1 MMFKFKLQ
9 QVLDYRAQLEDQ
21 AKMALGRAQN
31 ELAIH
36 QKHVDQLQGELAVQI
51 SKGYNEGIRT
61 VDERWMQDNYIRRL
75 KDDLEKARFRREEA
89 EMLVHRCRSDLMR
102 KSQDR
107 QLLDKL
113 RDKQREKF
121 NHEEGQKEQYALDE
135 MAGIRYRA
143 DAV

>member
-1 MMFKFKLQ
+1 MFKFKLQ
-9 QVLDYRAQLEDQ
+9 QVLNYRAQLEDQ
-21 AKMALGRAQN
+21 AKMALGRAET
-31 ELAIH
+31 ELRIH
-36 QKHVDQLQGELAVQI
+36 QKHVDELQAELAIQA

-61 VDERWMQDNYIRRL
+61 ADERWMQDNYIRRI
-75 KDDLEKARFRREEA
+75 KDDLERARLRREEA
-89 EMLVHRCRSDLMR
+89 EMLVNRCRADLMR

-121 NHEEGQKEQYALDE
+121 NHEEDQKEQYALDE
-135 MAGIRYRA
+135 MASIRFRP

>member
-1 MMFKFKLQ
+1 MFKFKLQ

-21 AKMALGRAQN
+21 AKMALGRA
-31 ELAIH
+31 EADLAIH
-36 QKHVDQLQGELAVQI
+36 QKHVNELQAELAVQAG
-51 SKGYNEGIRT
+51 KGYNEGIRT

-75 KDDLEKARFRREEA
+75 KEDLEKAMFRREEA
-89 EMLVHRCRSDLMR
+89 EMLVHRCRAELMH

-121 NHEEGQKEQYALDE
+121 NHDEDQKEQYALDE
-135 MAGIRYRA
+135 MAGIRFRPN
-143 DAV
+143 AV

>member
-1 MMFKFKLQ
+1 MFKFKLQ

-21 AKMALGRAQN
+21 AKMALGRAEA
-31 ELAIH
+31 ELAVH
-36 QKHVDQLQGELAVQI
+36 QKHVDELQAELAVQ
-51 SKGYNEGIRT
+51 SGKGYHEGIRT
-61 VDERWMQDNYIRRL
+61 VDERWVQNNYIRRL
-75 KDDLEKARFRREEA
+75 KEDLERARFRREEA
-89 EMLVHRCRSDLMR
+89 EMLVHRCRAELMR

-121 NHEEGQKEQYALDE
+121 NHEEDQKEQYALDE
-135 MAGIRYRA
+135 MAGIRFRP

>member
-1 MMFKFKLQ
+1 MFKFKLQ

-21 AKMALGRAQN
+21 AKMALGRALN
-31 ELAIH
+31 ELAVR
-36 QKHVDQLQGELAVQI
+36 QKCVDDLQTELVAQV

-61 VDERWMQDNYIRRL
+61 ADERWMQDNYIRRL
-75 KDDLEKARFRREEA
+75 KEDLEKAQYRLGETEL
-89 EMLVHRCRSDLMR
+89 LVHRCRNELLR
-102 KSQDR
+102 RSQER

-113 RDKQREKF
+113 RDKQRERH
-121 NHEEGQKEQYALDE
+121 NHEESQKEQYALDE